1 MRKEQMIWLKNAVK
15 NQKKSKK
22 RIKFKEITYKKKKF

>member
-15 NQKKSKK
+15 NQKKLKK
-22 RIKFKEITYKKKKF
+22 RIKFKEITPKKQKF